1 MDTEANTQNDEQV
14 IWTARSHARDI
25 MARAVSP
32 YEGGRRIWRE
42 CQLRL
47 TTGDHRLDPFVYWAG
62 EYEEAT
68 DEARRALC
76 NKAIREAAAFL
87 LGSGSAL

>member
-1 MDTEANTQNDEQV
+1 MSAEPEVQASEQLV
-14 IWTARSHARDI
+14 WTARSYARDI
-25 MARAVSP
+25 VAGTVSP
-32 YEGGRRIWRE
+32 FEGSRRIWRE

-47 TTGDHRLDPFVYWAG
+47 AKGDHRLDPFVYWAS

-76 NKAIREAAAFL
+76 NKGMRQAAMDL
-87 LGSGSAL
+87 LGTGSAL